1 MESLG
6 FLVIACVLGYLLG
19 AFPSAYLI
27 GRLNGI
33 NIFAVGSGNMGATN
47 VLRALGTRWAII
59 VFLMD
64 ALKGGIAVV
73 IARALPGDLTLNS
86 ILGAVAA
93 VIGHNWSLFV
103 SLLTGKLRGG
113 KGAATAGGTW
123 VALFAPW
130 AHLILVPLLVM
141 FAVVWRTRY
150 VSLGVLV
157 TVAVGALIAFAM
169 VGTATLP
176 AVYLVYVALIMALIY
191 YRHRENIQRLREG
204 RERRIG
210 DPA

>member
-1 MESLG
+1 MENLG
-6 FLVIACVLGYLLG
+6 VLAIACVLGYVVG
-19 AFPSAYLI
+19 SFPSAYLI
-27 GRLNGI
+27 GRLNGV

-47 VLRALGTRWAII
+47 VLRALGTRWAVV

-64 ALKGGIAVV
+64 ALKGGLAV
-73 IARALPGDLTLNS
+73 ILARVLPGDLILNS
-86 ILGAVAA
+86 IGAAIAA

-123 VALFAPW
+123 IALFAPW

-157 TVAVGALIAFAM
+157 TVSVGVLIVLAM
-169 VGTATLP
+169 VSTASLP
-176 AVYLVYVALIMALIY
+176 AVYLLYAGLVMALIY